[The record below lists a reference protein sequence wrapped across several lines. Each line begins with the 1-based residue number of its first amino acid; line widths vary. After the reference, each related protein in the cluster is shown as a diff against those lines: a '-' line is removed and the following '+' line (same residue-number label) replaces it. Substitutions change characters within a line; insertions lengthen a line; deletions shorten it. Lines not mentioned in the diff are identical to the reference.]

1 MVLEELEEELR
12 QLLPLCTSLLAVKG
26 TPVKGL
32 WEPVPT
38 APCPSWVVELIGVQ
52 AGSPSLLT
60 CSSQAKVL
68 LHCVLGACEGG
79 EDKHRQVRY

>member
-12 QLLPLCTSLLAVKG
+12 QLLPICASLLAAKG
-26 TPVKGL
+26 TPVKGS

-52 AGSPSLLT
+52 AGSPNLLS

-68 LHCVLGACEGG
+68 PYCVLGACEGG
-79 EDKHRQVRY
+79 GDKHRQVRS